1 LGFFFLRNLVS
12 LDAFAGPE
20 NGGAQVKLLVLVFLS
35 THVDGFDLVT
45 PYPNCWHWR
54 WRQRTVRRSAGQG
67 LNPPRTPTP
76 GIADIADIAVV
87 IATVAIAVA
96 VSVAA
101 ASVALVIISH
111 DKQPGIGRIRGS
123 AGRLLGTARLV
134 GPRRGGRD

>member
-20 NGGAQVKLLVLVFLS
+20 NGGAQVKLLVLAFLS

-76 GIADIADIAVV
+76 GIAVIAV
-87 IATVAIAVA
+87 ITAVA
-96 VSVAA
+96 
-101 ASVALVIISH
+101 VALVIIAH
-111 DKQPGIGRIRGS
+111 DKQTGTGFIRAG
-123 AGRLLGTARLV
+123 AGRPLGTTRLV
-134 GPRRGGRD
+134 GPRRGGRA